1 MQHDAFNGARRRV
14 LAGVVGMTLSA
25 GAFAQQTDL
34 RKTMVQDS
42 SWHAGTW
49 LNRPK
54 TLDINGDTLDVVTD
68 QATDFWRKT
77 HYGFTRDSGHFL
89 GIKAGAG
96 FTAQL
101 RVRAQYE
108 ALYDQAGIM
117 VRVDE
122 QHWVKAGIELSDGR
136 AMLSSVLTNPV
147 SDWATGPYEADPK
160 DFWIRATVA
169 DGVLRLQVSA
179 DGRHWPLVRLCPFPP
194 ASAYLVGPMCCTPE
208 RSGLKVRFSDWAL
221 SAPLGKDLHDLS

>member
-1 MQHDAFNGARRRV
+1 MTHDAIDGARRRLLGGAMGMAISGGV
-14 LAGVVGMTLSA
+14 LARQPNTENTM
-25 GAFAQQTDL
+25 AQDTQW
-34 RKTMVQDS
+34 QNGS
-42 SWHAGTW
+42 W
-49 LNRPK
+49 LNRPQ
-54 TLDINGDTLDVVTD
+54 TVAISGGTLDVVTD
-68 QATDFWRKT
+68 KATDFWRKT

-89 GIKAGAG
+89 GITAAAR

-108 ALYDQAGIM
+108 SLYDQAGIM

-179 DGRHWPLVRLCPFPP
+179 DGRTWPLVRLCPFPV
-194 ASAYLVGPMCCTPE
+194 ADAYQVGPMCCTPE
-208 RSGLKVRFSDWAL
+208 RAGLKVRFSDWTL
-221 SAPLGKDLHDLS
+221 GPPLGKDLHDLS

>member
-1 MQHDAFNGARRRV
+1 MQHDAFNRTRRRV
-14 LAGVVGMTLSA
+14 LGGAVGMTFS
-25 GAFAQQTDL
+25 GSAFAQQTKPG
-34 RKTMVQDS
+34 KTMAQDS
-42 SWHAGTW
+42 SWRAGTW
-49 LNRPK
+49 LNWPK
-54 TLDINGDTLDVVTD
+54 SVDLGGDTLNVVTD
-68 QATDFWRKT
+68 KATDFWPKT
-77 HYGFTRDSGHFL
+77 HDGFTRDSGHFL
-89 GIKAGAG
+89 GIKTGAR

-122 QHWVKAGIELSDGR
+122 QRWGKAGIELSDGR

-147 SDWATGPYEADPK
+147 SDWATGPYAADPQ

-179 DGRHWPLVRLCPFPP
+179 DGRHWPLVRLCPFPV
-194 ASAYLVGPMCCTPE
+194 ASEYLAGPMCCTPE
-208 RSGLKVRFSDWAL
+208 RAGLKVRFCDWAL
-221 SAPLGKDLHDLS
+221 TAPLGKDLHDLS